1 MKFGINGLK
10 QTFEFAATIKN
21 LGKQENVKIEMLT
34 IRYQFSY
41 DTVIELIVMQEL
53 GKNAFLHLCIAH
65 KWVLYS
71 FLFRGC

>member
-1 MKFGINGLK
+1 MKAKGCERFVI
-10 QTFEFAATIKN
+10 
-21 LGKQENVKIEMLT
+21 